1 MSKKKANH
9 INPNKS
15 LADIIVES
23 FTMGTN
29 FSADSDTDIAAKGA
43 TILGK
48 RTTAKN
54 ADDMVTNLT
63 NQLATAVIAKSDAE
77 AKLIEAIN
85 SGVDKANEKYPNNE
99 VKLTGLGCTL
109 SKDKQPLPIPGK
121 VMNGSAV
128 QSEHSGKA
136 NMHWK
141 SEPNAKNYL
150 IMETTSSETMNES
163 KYYPANPTSFDNSKG
178 GEVIP
183 KTLGVP
189 VWWRVYAH
197 NASGDGV
204 WSDPFGGLP
213 IS

>member
-1 MSKKKANH
+1 MIQELPIIDKNEFSLLETLLSKQKIPFPQAGNRYGFPH
-9 INPNKS
+9 FR
-15 LADIIVES
+15 A
-23 FTMGTN
+23 
-29 FSADSDTDIAAKGA
+29 
-43 TILGK
+43 
-48 RTTAKN
+48 
-54 ADDMVTNLT
+54 VTFGLT
-63 NQLATAVIAKSDAE
+63 KYRCDRFISCA
-77 AKLIEAIN
+77 
-85 SGVDKANEKYPNNE
+85 KANEKYPNNE
-99 VKLTGLGCTL
+99 AKLSGLGCTL
-109 SKDKQPLPIPGK
+109 SKEKQALPIPGK

-141 SEPNAKNYL
+141 SEPNAKIYFV
-150 IMETTSSETMNES
+150 METTSTDIMNES

-178 GEVIP
+178 GEVTP

>member
-1 MSKKKANH
+1 MKKKAVH
-9 INPNKS
+9 INTS
-15 LADIIVES
+15 TAFADIVSEAL
-23 FTMGTN
+23 TMGTN

-43 TILGK
+43 TIIGK
-48 RTTAKN
+48 RTAAVN
-54 ADDMVTNLT
+54 ADVMVTNLT
-63 NQLATAVIAKSDAE
+63 TQLATAVIAKSDAE
-77 AKLIEAIN
+77 ASLIEAIN

-99 VKLTGLGCTL
+99 AKLSGLGCTL
-109 SKDKQPLPIPGK
+109 SKEKQALPIPGK

-141 SEPNAKNYL
+141 SEPNAKIYFV
-150 IMETTSSETMNES
+150 METTSTDIMNES

-178 GEVIP
+178 GEVTP

-204 WSDPFGGLP
+204 WSDPFGGRP